1 MGVLVITMTE
11 KEKARLFVSLDL
23 PLINDQNEPIQF
35 ANSQLLIGQA
45 IADFRPVKSYHVTL
59 VFIGSVNQS
68 LVPQVK
74 IALERAVAQFINEQ
88 KQGLTNGIGQ
98 LMIKPGASIMGKNA
112 IALSLVDN
120 YLIQALI
127 DTIIKTFEQYQIPHA
142 ARHEALSLHVT
153 IGRVPID
160 AKKQVDTKRFLDL
173 LPAPIG
179 GRAQLNETFTATAIT
194 LYESHPNS
202 EYVPLATFKI

>member
-1 MGVLVITMTE
+1 VNTVTE
-11 KEKARLFVSLDL
+11 KEKIRLFVALDL
-23 PLINDQNEPIQF
+23 PLVNDQNGPIQF
-35 ANSQLLIGQA
+35 TNSQLLIGQA

-59 VFIGSVNQS
+59 VFIGLVNQS
-68 LVPQVK
+68 LIAQIK
-74 IALERAVAQFINEQ
+74 IALERAIAQFVNEQ

-112 IALSLVDN
+112 VALSLVDN
-120 YLIQALI
+120 YLIEALI
-127 DTIIKTFEQYQIPHA
+127 DTILRTFQQYQIPHA

-173 LPAPIG
+173 LPAPVG
-179 GRAQLNETFTATAIT
+179 GRAQLNETFTATTIS

-202 EYVPLATFKI
+202 EYVPLAVFKI